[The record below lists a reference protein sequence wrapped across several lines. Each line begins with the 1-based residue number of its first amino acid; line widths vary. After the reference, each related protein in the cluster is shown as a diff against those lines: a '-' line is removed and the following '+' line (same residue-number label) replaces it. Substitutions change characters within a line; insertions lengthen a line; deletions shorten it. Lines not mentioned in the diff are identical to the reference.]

1 MQRQY
6 TVQVSSVQE
15 MVYRTLRDKI
25 VSMELKPGTIISTQE
40 IADSMSVSRTPVR
53 EAFIRLQREELLDV
67 APQRSTMVS
76 KINMDRVYQ
85 ERFIREALEIEAMQK
100 FVEVA
105 TAESLNRMRRNIEK
119 QYAAIA
125 EQRYIDFLELDNAFH
140 QAAFTETHEDLGR
153 SIVQQM
159 NGHYDRIRLISAWEG
174 QIVSAAMQEHER
186 YVDYIERKDT
196 ARARKL
202 LRTHLQAL
210 RVQEEILLTNWSE
223 YFSDASIKALKQENR
238 LCVNSWGRA

>member
-25 VSMELKPGTIISTQE
+25 VSMELKPGTTISTQE

-53 EAFIRLQREELLDV
+53 EAFIRLQREDLLDV
-67 APQRSTMVS
+67 TPQRSTVVS

-85 ERFIREALEIEAMQK
+85 ERFIREALEIEVAQK
-100 FVEVA
+100 FIEVA
-105 TAESLNRMRRNIEK
+105 TPEVLARMRRNIEK
-119 QYAAIA
+119 QYAAIE
-125 EQRYIDFLELDNAFH
+125 EQRYVDYLELDNALH
-140 QAAFTETHEDLGR
+140 QTAFTETHEDLGR

-174 QIVSAAMQEHER
+174 QIVYTAMQEHEK
-186 YVDYIERKDT
+186 YVEYIERKD
-196 ARARKL
+196 ALHARKL
-202 LRTHLQAL
+202 LRSHLQAL
-210 RVQEEILLTNWSE
+210 RMQEEILLTNWSE
-223 YFSDASIKALKQENR
+223 YFNDASVEALNQMHT
-238 LCVNSWGRA
+238 

>member
-25 VSMELKPGTIISTQE
+25 LSMELKPGTTISTQE

-53 EAFIRLQREELLDV
+53 EAFIRLQREDLLDV
-67 APQRSTMVS
+67 TPQRSTVVS
-76 KINMDRVYQ
+76 RIDMDRVYQ
-85 ERFIREALEIEAMQK
+85 ERFVREALEIEVAQK
-100 FVEVA
+100 FIEAA
-105 TAESLNRMRRNIEK
+105 TPEALARMRRNIEK

-140 QAAFTETHEDLGR
+140 QEAFTETHEALGC

-159 NGHYDRIRLISAWEG
+159 NGHYDRIRLISTWEG
-174 QIVSAAMQEHER
+174 QIVSTAMQEHER
-186 YVDYIERKDT
+186 YVEYIERKDT
-196 ARARKL
+196 ARAKKL

-223 YFSDASIKALKQENR
+223 YFNEASIEALKKAH
-238 LCVNSWGRA
+238 V

>member
-40 IADSMSVSRTPVR
+40 IADSMSASRTPVR

-223 YFSDASIKALKQENR
+223 YFSDASIKALKQENI
-238 LCVNSWGRA
+238 

>member
-53 EAFIRLQREELLDV
+53 EAFIRLQREDLLDV
-67 APQRSTMVS
+67 TPQRSTVVS

-85 ERFIREALEIEAMQK
+85 ERFIREALEIEVAQK
-100 FVEVA
+100 FIEVA
-105 TAESLNRMRRNIEK
+105 TPEVLARMRRNIEK
-119 QYAAIA
+119 QYAAIE
-125 EQRYIDFLELDNAFH
+125 EQRYVDYLELDNALH
-140 QAAFTETHEDLGR
+140 QTAFTETHEDLGR

-223 YFSDASIKALKQENR
+223 YFSDASIKALKQENI
-238 LCVNSWGRA
+238 

>member
-25 VSMELKPGTIISTQE
+25 VSMELKPGTTISTQE

-53 EAFIRLQREELLDV
+53 EAFIRLQREDLLDV
-67 APQRSTMVS
+67 TPQRSTVVS

-85 ERFIREALEIEAMQK
+85 ERFIREALEIEVAQK
-100 FVEVA
+100 FIEVA
-105 TAESLNRMRRNIEK
+105 TPEVLARMRRNIEK
-119 QYAAIA
+119 QYAAIE
-125 EQRYIDFLELDNAFH
+125 EQRYVDYLELDNALH
-140 QAAFTETHEDLGR
+140 QTAFTETHEDLGR

-174 QIVSAAMQEHER
+174 QIVYTAMQEHDK
-186 YVDYIERKDT
+186 YVDYIERKD
-196 ARARKL
+196 ALHARKL
-202 LRTHLQAL
+202 LRSHLQAL
-210 RVQEEILLTNWSE
+210 RMQEEILLTNWSE
-223 YFSDASIKALKQENR
+223 YFNDASVEALNQMHT
-238 LCVNSWGRA
+238 

>member
-25 VSMELKPGTIISTQE
+25 VSMELKPGTTISTQE

-67 APQRSTMVS
+67 TPQRSTVVS

-85 ERFIREALEIEAMQK
+85 ERFIREALEIEVAQK
-100 FVEVA
+100 FIEVA
-105 TAESLNRMRRNIEK
+105 TPEVLARMRRNIEK
-119 QYAAIA
+119 QYAAIE
-125 EQRYIDFLELDNAFH
+125 EQRYVDYLELDNALH
-140 QAAFTETHEDLGR
+140 QTAFTETHEDLGR

-174 QIVSAAMQEHER
+174 QIVYTAMQEHEK
-186 YVDYIERKDT
+186 YVDYIERKD
-196 ARARKL
+196 ALHARKL
-202 LRTHLQAL
+202 LRSHLQAL
-210 RVQEEILLTNWSE
+210 RMQEEILLTNWSE
-223 YFSDASIKALKQENR
+223 YFNDASVEALNQMHT
-238 LCVNSWGRA
+238 

>member
-100 FVEVA
+100 FVRSRNGRVA
-105 TAESLNRMRRNIEK
+105 
-119 QYAAIA
+119 Q
-125 EQRYIDFLELDNAFH
+125 
-140 QAAFTETHEDLGR
+140 
-153 SIVQQM
+153 
-159 NGHYDRIRLISAWEG
+159 
-174 QIVSAAMQEHER
+174 
-186 YVDYIERKDT
+186 
-196 ARARKL
+196 
-202 LRTHLQAL
+202 
-210 RVQEEILLTNWSE
+210 
-223 YFSDASIKALKQENR
+223 SDAQEYREAVCCDSGAALYR
-238 LCVNSWGRA
+238 FS

>member
-67 APQRSTMVS
+67 APQRSTMAS

-223 YFSDASIKALKQENR
+223 YFSDASIKALKQENI
-238 LCVNSWGRA
+238 

>member
-25 VSMELKPGTIISTQE
+25 VSMELKPGTTISTQE

-53 EAFIRLQREELLDV
+53 EAFIRLQREDLLDV
-67 APQRSTMVS
+67 TPQRSTVVS

-85 ERFIREALEIEAMQK
+85 ERFIREALEIEVAQK
-100 FVEVA
+100 FIEVA
-105 TAESLNRMRRNIEK
+105 TPEVLARMRRNIEK
-119 QYAAIA
+119 QYAAIE
-125 EQRYIDFLELDNAFH
+125 EQRYVDYLELDNALH
-140 QAAFTETHEDLGR
+140 QTAFTETHEDLGR

-174 QIVSAAMQEHER
+174 QIVYTAMQEHEK
-186 YVDYIERKDT
+186 YVDYIERRD
-196 ARARKL
+196 ALHARKL
-202 LRTHLQAL
+202 LRSHLQAL
-210 RVQEEILLTNWSE
+210 RMQEEILLTNWSE
-223 YFSDASIKALKQENR
+223 YFNDASVEALNQMHT
-238 LCVNSWGRA
+238 

>member
-25 VSMELKPGTIISTQE
+25 VSMELKPGTTISTQE

-53 EAFIRLQREELLDV
+53 EAFIRLQREDLLDV
-67 APQRSTMVS
+67 TPQRSTVVS

-85 ERFIREALEIEAMQK
+85 ERFIREALEIEVAQK
-100 FVEVA
+100 FIEVA
-105 TAESLNRMRRNIEK
+105 TPEVLARMRRNIEK
-119 QYAAIA
+119 QYAAIE
-125 EQRYIDFLELDNAFH
+125 EQRYVDYLELDNALH
-140 QAAFTETHEDLGR
+140 QTAFTETHEDLGR

-174 QIVSAAMQEHER
+174 QIVYTAMQEHEK
-186 YVDYIERKDT
+186 YVDYIERKD
-196 ARARKL
+196 ALHARKL
-202 LRTHLQAL
+202 LRSHLQAL
-210 RVQEEILLTNWSE
+210 RLQEEIVLTNWSE
-223 YFSDASIKALKQENR
+223 YFNDASVEELNQMHT
-238 LCVNSWGRA
+238 

>member
-85 ERFIREALEIEAMQK
+85 ERFIREALEKEAMQK

-223 YFSDASIKALKQENR
+223 YFSDASIKALKQENI
-238 LCVNSWGRA
+238 

>member
-25 VSMELKPGTIISTQE
+25 VSMELKPGTTISTQE

-53 EAFIRLQREELLDV
+53 EAFIRLQREDLLDV
-67 APQRSTMVS
+67 TPQRSTVVS

-85 ERFIREALEIEAMQK
+85 ERFIREALEIEVAQK
-100 FVEVA
+100 FIEVA
-105 TAESLNRMRRNIEK
+105 TPEVLARMRRNIEK
-119 QYAAIA
+119 QYAAIE
-125 EQRYIDFLELDNAFH
+125 EQRYVDYLELDNALH
-140 QAAFTETHEDLGR
+140 QTAFTETHEDLGR

-174 QIVSAAMQEHER
+174 QIVYTAMQEHEK
-186 YVDYIERKDT
+186 YVDYIERKD
-196 ARARKL
+196 ALHARKL
-202 LRTHLQAL
+202 LRSHLQAL
-210 RVQEEILLTNWSE
+210 RMQEEILLTNWSE
-223 YFSDASIKALKQENR
+223 SFNDASVEALNQMHT
-238 LCVNSWGRA
+238 

>member
-174 QIVSAAMQEHER
+174 QIVSAAMQENER

-223 YFSDASIKALKQENR
+223 YFSDASIKALKQENI
-238 LCVNSWGRA
+238 

>member
-105 TAESLNRMRRNIEK
+105 TEESLNRMRRNIER

-140 QAAFTETHEDLGR
+140 QAAFTETHENLGR

-223 YFSDASIKALKQENR
+223 YFSDASIKALKQENI
-238 LCVNSWGRA
+238 

>member
-25 VSMELKPGTIISTQE
+25 VSMELKPGTVISTQE

-53 EAFIRLQREELLDV
+53 EAFIRLQREDLLDV
-67 APQRSTMVS
+67 TPQRSTVVS
-76 KINMDRVYQ
+76 RINMSRVHQ
-85 ERFIREALEIEAMQK
+85 ERFIREALETEAVQK
-100 FVEVA
+100 FVEAA
-105 TAESLNRMRRNIEK
+105 TPELLARMRSNIAK

-125 EQRYIDFLELDNAFH
+125 ARRYIDYLELDNAFH
-140 QAAFTETHEDLGR
+140 QAAFTETREELAR

-174 QIVSAAMQEHER
+174 QIVSTAMREHEQ
-186 YVDYIERKDT
+186 YLDYIERRDA
-196 ARARKL
+196 ARAEAL

-210 RVQEEILLTNWSE
+210 CAQEEILLTNWSE
-223 YFSDASIKALKQENR
+223 YFSEASIDALKRE
-238 LCVNSWGRA
+238 RA

>member
-53 EAFIRLQREELLDV
+53 EAFIRLQREDLLDV
-67 APQRSTMVS
+67 TPQRSTVVS

-85 ERFIREALEIEAMQK
+85 ERFIREALEIEVAQK
-100 FVEVA
+100 FIEVA
-105 TAESLNRMRRNIEK
+105 TPEALARMRRNIEK
-119 QYAAIA
+119 QYAAIE
-125 EQRYIDFLELDNAFH
+125 EQRYVDYLELDNALH
-140 QAAFTETHEDLGR
+140 QTAFTETHEDLGR

-174 QIVSAAMQEHER
+174 QIVYTAMQEHEK
-186 YVDYIERKDT
+186 YVDYIERKD
-196 ARARKL
+196 ALHARKL
-202 LRTHLQAL
+202 LRSHLQAL
-210 RVQEEILLTNWSE
+210 RMQEEILLTNWSE
-223 YFSDASIKALKQENR
+223 YFNDASVEALNQMHT
-238 LCVNSWGRA
+238 

>member
-210 RVQEEILLTNWSE
+210 RVQEELLLTNWSE
-223 YFSDASIKALKQENR
+223 YFSDASIKALKQENI
-238 LCVNSWGRA
+238 

>member
-53 EAFIRLQREELLDV
+53 EAFIRLQREDLLDV
-67 APQRSTMVS
+67 TPQRYTVVS

-85 ERFIREALEIEAMQK
+85 ERFIREALEIEVAQK
-100 FVEVA
+100 FIEVA
-105 TAESLNRMRRNIEK
+105 TPEVLARMRRNIEK
-119 QYAAIA
+119 QYAAIE
-125 EQRYIDFLELDNAFH
+125 EQRYVDYLELDNALH
-140 QAAFTETHEDLGR
+140 QTAFTETHEDLGR

-174 QIVSAAMQEHER
+174 QIVYTAMQEHEK
-186 YVDYIERKDT
+186 YVDYIERKD
-196 ARARKL
+196 ALHARKL
-202 LRTHLQAL
+202 LRSHLQAL
-210 RVQEEILLTNWSE
+210 RMQEEILLTNWSE
-223 YFSDASIKALKQENR
+223 YFNDASVEALNQMHT
-238 LCVNSWGRA
+238 

>member
-53 EAFIRLQREELLDV
+53 EAFIRLQREDLLDV
-67 APQRSTMVS
+67 APQRSTIVS

-105 TAESLNRMRRNIEK
+105 TTESLNRMRRNIEK

-202 LRTHLQAL
+202 LRAHLQAL

-223 YFSDASIKALKQENR
+223 YFSDASIKALKQENI
-238 LCVNSWGRA
+238 

>member
-25 VSMELKPGTIISTQE
+25 VSMELKPGTTISTQE

-105 TAESLNRMRRNIEK
+105 TPEVLARMRRNIEK
-119 QYAAIA
+119 QYAAIE
-125 EQRYIDFLELDNAFH
+125 EQRYVDYLELDNALH
-140 QAAFTETHEDLGR
+140 QTAFTETHEDLGR

-174 QIVSAAMQEHER
+174 QIVYTAMQEHEK
-186 YVDYIERKDT
+186 YVDYIERKD
-196 ARARKL
+196 ALHARKL
-202 LRTHLQAL
+202 LRSHLQAL
-210 RVQEEILLTNWSE
+210 RMQEEILLTNWSE
-223 YFSDASIKALKQENR
+223 YFNDASVEALNQMHT
-238 LCVNSWGRA
+238 

>member
-67 APQRSTMVS
+67 APQRSTIVS

-210 RVQEEILLTNWSE
+210 RVQEDILLTNWSE
-223 YFSDASIKALKQENR
+223 YFSDASIKALKQENI
-238 LCVNSWGRA
+238 

>member
-159 NGHYDRIRLISAWEG
+159 NGHYDSIRLISAWEG

-223 YFSDASIKALKQENR
+223 YFSDASIKALKQENI
-238 LCVNSWGRA
+238 

>member
-25 VSMELKPGTIISTQE
+25 VSMELKPGTTISTQE

-53 EAFIRLQREELLDV
+53 EAFIRLQREDLLDV
-67 APQRSTMVS
+67 TPQRSTVVS

-85 ERFIREALEIEAMQK
+85 ERFIREALEIEVAQK
-100 FVEVA
+100 FIEVA
-105 TAESLNRMRRNIEK
+105 TPEVLARMRRNIEK
-119 QYAAIA
+119 QYAAIE
-125 EQRYIDFLELDNAFH
+125 EQRYVDYLELDNALH
-140 QAAFTETHEDLGR
+140 QTAFTETHEDLGR

-174 QIVSAAMQEHER
+174 QIVYTAMQEHEK
-186 YVDYIERKDT
+186 YVDYIERKD
-196 ARARKL
+196 ALHARKL
-202 LRTHLQAL
+202 LRSHLQAL
-210 RVQEEILLTNWSE
+210 RMQE
-223 YFSDASIKALKQENR
+223 
-238 LCVNSWGRA
+238 

>member
-53 EAFIRLQREELLDV
+53 EAFISLQREELLDV

-174 QIVSAAMQEHER
+174 QIVSAAMQEHEC

-223 YFSDASIKALKQENR
+223 YFSDASIKALKQENI
-238 LCVNSWGRA
+238 

>member
-67 APQRSTMVS
+67 APHRSTMVS

-223 YFSDASIKALKQENR
+223 YFSDASIKALKQENI
-238 LCVNSWGRA
+238 

>member
-25 VSMELKPGTIISTQE
+25 VSMELKPGTTISTQE

-53 EAFIRLQREELLDV
+53 EAFIRLQREDLLDV
-67 APQRSTMVS
+67 TPQRSTVVS

-85 ERFIREALEIEAMQK
+85 ERFIREALEIEVAQK
-100 FVEVA
+100 FIEVA
-105 TAESLNRMRRNIEK
+105 TPEVLARMRRNIEK
-119 QYAAIA
+119 QYAAIE
-125 EQRYIDFLELDNAFH
+125 EQRYVDYLELDNALH
-140 QAAFTETHEDLGR
+140 QTAFTETHEDLGR

-174 QIVSAAMQEHER
+174 QIVYTAMQEHEK
-186 YVDYIERKDT
+186 YVDYIERKD
-196 ARARKL
+196 ALHARKL
-202 LRTHLQAL
+202 LRSHLQAL
-210 RVQEEILLTNWSE
+210 SMQEEILLTNWSE
-223 YFSDASIKALKQENR
+223 YFNDASVEALNQMHT
-238 LCVNSWGRA
+238 

>member
-25 VSMELKPGTIISTQE
+25 VSMELKPGTTISTQE

-53 EAFIRLQREELLDV
+53 EAFIRLQREDLLDV
-67 APQRSTMVS
+67 TPQRSTVVS

-85 ERFIREALEIEAMQK
+85 ERFIREALEIEVAQK
-100 FVEVA
+100 FIEVA
-105 TAESLNRMRRNIEK
+105 TPEVLARMRRNIEK
-119 QYAAIA
+119 QYAAIE
-125 EQRYIDFLELDNAFH
+125 EQRYVDYLELDNALH
-140 QAAFTETHEDLGR
+140 QTAFTETHEDLGR

-174 QIVSAAMQEHER
+174 QIVYTAMQEHKK
-186 YVDYIERKDT
+186 YVDYIERKD
-196 ARARKL
+196 ALHARKL
-202 LRTHLQAL
+202 LRSHLQAL
-210 RVQEEILLTNWSE
+210 RMQEEILLTNWSE
-223 YFSDASIKALKQENR
+223 YFNDASVEALNQMHT
-238 LCVNSWGRA
+238 

>member
-76 KINMDRVYQ
+76 KINMNRVYQ

-223 YFSDASIKALKQENR
+223 YFSDASIKALKQENI
-238 LCVNSWGRA
+238 

>member
-25 VSMELKPGTIISTQE
+25 VSMELKPGTTISTQE

-53 EAFIRLQREELLDV
+53 EAFIRLQREDLLDV
-67 APQRSTMVS
+67 TPQRSTVVS

-85 ERFIREALEIEAMQK
+85 ERFIREALEIEVAQK
-100 FVEVA
+100 FIEVA
-105 TAESLNRMRRNIEK
+105 TPEVLARMRRNIEK
-119 QYAAIA
+119 QYAAIE
-125 EQRYIDFLELDNAFH
+125 EQRYVDYLELDNALH
-140 QAAFTETHEDLGR
+140 QTAFTETHEDLGR

-174 QIVSAAMQEHER
+174 QIVYTAMQEHEK
-186 YVDYIERKDT
+186 YVDYIERKD
-196 ARARKL
+196 ALHARKL
-202 LRTHLQAL
+202 LRSHLQAL
-210 RVQEEILLTNWSE
+210 RMQEEILLTNWSE
-223 YFSDASIKALKQENR
+223 YFNDASIEALNQMHT
-238 LCVNSWGRA
+238 